1 MKAILE
7 FDLPADNE
15 NFYGAGKALVFW
27 LCLSEFEE
35 YLEENVSTN
44 EYNYIDKIHNAFLD
58 ILEDHNV
65 TLNEYSK

>member
-35 YLEENVSTN
+35 YLEENRRKEKMN
-44 EYNYIDKIHNAFLD
+44 IIILIKYIMLFWI
-58 ILEDHNV
+58 
-65 TLNEYSK
+65 Y